1 MPTHE
6 YKILPAPSKGRK
18 GPGIK
23 GAEAR
28 FAHALETLINE
39 MAAEG
44 WYYQR
49 SDMLPH
55 EERQGIR
62 SSQTTYRSVLV
73 FCREISAEEDGAE
86 PSVEELAPPE
96 EAPQSEGAEPDPE
109 FAPQPEAEAT
119 EAEEHSEETPPERFT

>member
-6 YKILPAPSKGRK
+6 YKVLPAPSKGRK
-18 GPGIK
+18 GRGVK

-28 FAHALETLINE
+28 FAHALEALMNE
-39 MAAEG
+39 MAADG
-44 WYYQR
+44 WQYLR

-73 FCREISAEEDGAE
+73 FCREISAEDDGAE
-86 PSVEELAPPE
+86 PSIEELTPPVE
-96 EAPQSEGAEPDPE
+96 GTQSEESEPDPE
-109 FAPQPEAEAT
+109 FAPQPEADET
-119 EAEEHSEETPPERFT
+119 EAEENSTETPPERFT

>member
-6 YKILPAPSKGRK
+6 YKVLPAPSKGRK

-28 FAHALETLINE
+28 FAHALEALINE
-39 MAAEG
+39 MAADG

-55 EERQGIR
+55 EQRQGIR

-73 FCREISAEEDGAE
+73 FCREINVKDQEAEPQADETPLLEEDAE
-86 PSVEELAPPE
+86 VDQSTDANS
-96 EAPQSEGAEPDPE
+96 APQSV
-109 FAPQPEAEAT
+109 
-119 EAEEHSEETPPERFT
+119 AEEVKELEEPEETPTDRAT